1 MQIFSDIVEI
11 NGKNES
17 VHGKIVSDGKETSE
31 KINDTESA
39 ADDVPVENRLNMD
52 RTTSNKKTLFSKKR
66 SINSGFKW

>member
-17 VHGKIVSDGKETSE
+17 VNGKIVSDGKETRE

-39 ADDVPVENRLNMD
+39 ADYVPVENPLNMN
-52 RTTSNKKTLFSKKR
+52 RTTSNNKTLLSKKR

>member
-11 NGKNES
+11 NGKNEN
-17 VHGKIVSDGKETSE
+17 VNGKIVSDGKETSE

-39 ADDVPVENRLNMD
+39 ADYVPVENSLNMN
-52 RTTSNKKTLFSKKR
+52 RTTSNNKTLLSKKR